1 MKLSTK
7 GRYAVTAMLDLV
19 LHMDDG
25 PVSLSDIAER
35 QHVSLS
41 YLEQLFAKLRR
52 RGLVASTRGPGGGY
66 SLKRSAD
73 QVAIVDVI
81 LAVDENIDNTN
92 CGGAANCQLEEKC
105 LTHDLWQDLS
115 NQIQNFLAGISL
127 AELASRR
134 SVKKIAA
141 RQEGLN
147 TEELAAEGAEQNV
160 FPVTEMP
167 TDYAD
172 QSRRSVGVK

>member
-19 LHMDDG
+19 IHMDEG

-52 RGLVASTRGPGGGY
+52 RGLVTSTRGPGGGY
-66 SLKRSAD
+66 SLKD
-73 QVAIVDVI
+73 TPDKVAVVDVI

-92 CGGAANCQLEEKC
+92 CAGAANCQHDEQC

-115 NQIQNFLAGISL
+115 NQIQEFLGGISL
-127 AELASRR
+127 AELASRG
-134 SVKKIAA
+134 SVKRIAA
-141 RQEGLN
+141 RQEGK
-147 TEELAAEGAEQNV
+147 EQEQEI

-167 TDYAD
+167 TVLNRQA
-172 QSRRSVGVK
+172 GANK

>member
-19 LHMDDG
+19 IHMDEG

-66 SLKRSAD
+66 SLKNPPEE
-73 QVAIVDVI
+73 VAVVDVI

-92 CGGAANCQLEEKC
+92 CSGAANCQHDEQC

-115 NQIQNFLAGISL
+115 NQIQEFLGGISL
-127 AELASRR
+127 AELASRG
-134 SVKKIAA
+134 SVKRIAA
-141 RQEGLN
+141 RQDGK
-147 TEELAAEGAEQNV
+147 EQDIY
-160 FPVTEMP
+160 PVTEMP
-167 TDYAD
+167 TVVTRQA
-172 QSRRSVGVK
+172 GVNK

>member
-1 MKLSTK
+1 MTKIVGYFIIFFMKLSTK

-19 LHMDDG
+19 IHMDDG

-66 SLKRSAD
+66 SLNDKPEN
-73 QVAIVDVI
+73 VAVVDII

-92 CGGAANCQLEEKC
+92 CSGAANCQHDEQC
-105 LTHDLWQDLS
+105 LTHDLWEDLS
-115 NQIQNFLAGISL
+115 NQIKEFLAGISL
-127 AELASRR
+127 AELASRGSIKR
-134 SVKKIAA
+134 IAA
-141 RQEGLN
+141 RQDGV
-147 TEELAAEGAEQNV
+147 EQDI

-167 TDYAD
+167 DVM
-172 QSRRSVGVK
+172 SKRVGVSK

>member
-19 LHMDDG
+19 IHMDEG

-66 SLKRSAD
+66 SLNRPAAE
-73 QVAIVDVI
+73 VAVVDII

-92 CGGAANCQLEEKC
+92 CGGAANCQHDEKC

-115 NQIQNFLAGISL
+115 NQIQAFLGGISL
-127 AELASRR
+127 EELAGRR
-134 SVKKIAA
+134 SVKQVVA
-141 RQEGLN
+141 RQEGKESKDN
-147 TEELAAEGAEQNV
+147 EPNV

-167 TDYAD
+167 AEFA
-172 QSRRSVGVK
+172 SSIAGRSAEVGE